1 MMIAPKVFVPPV
13 IKELAIVMR
22 QTFASLKH
30 GFGLPFM
37 DARVPGVS
45 QRVVKL
51 HFQVK
56 P

>member
-22 QTFASLKH
+22 QTFASLEH

-37 DARVPGVS
+37 DARVPSVS
-45 QRVVKL
+45 PWIVK
-51 HFQVK
+51 FYF
-56 P
+56 